1 LIASAARTIFTMKFL
16 PLVDGVQVF
25 EGTVP
30 WKTLEVQMFVGV
42 GDWGLGAGGWKL
54 GAGS

>member
-1 LIASAARTIFTMKFL
+1 MKFL